1 MLMTVRLLLV
11 ALLGVM
17 LASAKTYRF
26 TLSNPSQAGS
36 TKLDAGQ
43 YTLKLNGSKVMLEN
57 ADGKTLPTTAKVE
70 TADKTYRD
78 TEVSTTT
85 ANGNRRIE
93 WIGLAGSKAKIVFE

>member
-1 MLMTVRLLLV
+1 MSVRLLLI

-17 LASAKTYRF
+17 LASAKTYKF
-26 TLSNPSQAGS
+26 TLSDPAQAGS

-43 YTLKLNGSKVMLEN
+43 YTLKLNGSNVMLEDAN
-57 ADGKTLPTTAKVE
+57 GQSVPATAKVE

-93 WIGLAGSKAKIVFE
+93 WIGLGGSKSKIVFE